1 MKQPLSFRLGLV
13 ASLLLTT
20 ALSALAADAPLRLLP
35 ANPHYFE
42 FRGRPT
48 VLIGSG
54 EHYGA
59 VLNLDFNYVWYLNTL
74 ARDGL
79 NVTRTFSG
87 AYVEPAGAFGIASN
101 TLAPVS
107 GRFICPWARS
117 QEPGNAGGGNK
128 FDLARWDDAY
138 FRRLKDFVSLAG
150 QRRVVVELN
159 LFCPFYG
166 EPQWRLSPM
175 NAANNINGVG
185 AIARTNAY
193 TLDRA
198 GGLLTVQEN
207 LVRKLVTE
215 LRAADNLYYEICN
228 EPYFGGVT
236 LPWQRHIADLITATE
251 DGLGCRHLI
260 SQNIA
265 NDKATVTEPFPSV
278 SIFNFHYASPPDT
291 VAMNYGLDR
300 VIGDN
305 ETGFNTTNDAPYR
318 IEAWNF
324 LLAGGALFNHLD
336 YSFVARHED
345 GSFRYPASQPGGG
358 NPVFRRQMRGLA
370 DFMRGLDF
378 THMRPNNGVILDGV
392 PAGQTAR
399 ALVLPDHAWAIYL
412 ARIGRPWKEP
422 EPADSVRTG
431 TARWGERPREPSLPQ
446 NVATARQSLA
456 PPAASATLRL
466 VLPPGAYRAQWLEP
480 ATGRWWER
488 QQFDHAGG
496 VVALSSPAYATDL
509 ALRITRLR

>member
-1 MKQPLSFRLGLV
+1 MKHPLRFRPGLV
-13 ASLLLTT
+13 ARPVLMT
-20 ALSALAADAPLRLLP
+20 ALGAPAAAAPLRLDP
-35 ANPHYFE
+35 GNPHYFE

-117 QEPGNAGGGNK
+117 QEAGYAGGGNK

-150 QRRVVVELN
+150 QRGVVVELN
-159 LFCPFYG
+159 LFCPFYD
-166 EPQWRLSPM
+166 ETQWRLSPM

-193 TLDRA
+193 TLDHA
-198 GGLLTVQEN
+198 DGLLTVQEN
-207 LVRKLVTE
+207 LARRLVTE
-215 LRAADNLYYEICN
+215 LRNADNLYYEICN

-236 LPWQRHIADLITATE
+236 LPWQRQIAEVITATE
-251 DGLGCRHLI
+251 GGLGCRHLI

-265 NDKATVTEPFPSV
+265 NDQATVTDPFPSV

-291 VAMNYGLDR
+291 VAMNYGINR

-336 YSFVARHED
+336 YSFVAGHED
-345 GSFRYPASQPGGG
+345 GTFTYPARQPGGG

-378 THMRPNNGVILDGV
+378 AHMRPDNGIILGGV

-399 ALVLPDHAWAIYL
+399 ALVKPEQTYVVYL
-412 ARIGRPWKEP
+412 ARVGRPWKEP
-422 EPADSVRTG
+422 G
-431 TARWGERPREPSLPQ
+431 PR
-446 NVATARQSLA
+446 AC
-456 PPAASATLRL
+456 ATLRL
-466 VLPPGAYRAQWLEP
+466 VLPSGAYRAQWLEP

-496 VVALSSPAYATDL
+496 VVALSSPAYTTDL